1 MTAFMEEEVRRVE
14 NTTGVEKGNEF
25 ADKPIIPDLVTFEPG
40 DEFEV
45 PNNAI
50 VYTLPI
56 GTNKGQF
63 ILVDVTNK
71 NTKEQSCKRFYP
83 TSLNKWGMI
92 VDEAG
97 IKTGKRMAA
106 KGSARDLYMK
116 GTTVNEGFANLIGK
130 KIEYHAEEE
139 GRVHVVGQPA
149 NVTRLTRFGEWNV
162 IG

>member
-14 NTTGVEKGNEF
+14 NTTGVEKSGEF
-25 ADKPIIPDLVTFEPG
+25 MDKPIVPDLVTFEPG
-40 DEFEV
+40 DEFQV
-45 PNNAI
+45 PDNAV

-56 GTNKGQF
+56 GANKGQF

-71 NTKEQSCKRFYP
+71 NTKAQSCKRFYP

-97 IKTGKRMAA
+97 VKTGKRMTA
-106 KGSARDLYMK
+106 KGTARDLYMK
-116 GTTVNEGFANLIGK
+116 GATVNEGYKNLIGK
-130 KIEYHAEEE
+130 TIEYHSEEE
-139 GRVHVVGQPA
+139 GRVHIVGQAA
-149 NVTRLTRFGEWNV
+149 NQTRLTRFGEWNV